1 MLPSLTRAA
10 STGCSKKVT
19 TSVSIGS
26 STFSCISG
34 TVVIV
39 GLYGQQEYI
48 IVHLFGYSKGVDS
61 TVHSFCPGR
70 TVLIIESISA
80 SMILSNQDKRSVLDS
95 TFFDL
100 AMEIITNFWWE
111 VKRNERQIAGCTP
124 LYSLGEFDTPIG
136 YIYLFRV

>member
-48 IVHLFGYSKGVDS
+48 IIHLFGYSKGVDS
-61 TVHSFCPGR
+61 TVHSFCPAR
-70 TVLIIESISA
+70 TALMIESISA
-80 SMILSNQDKRSVLDS
+80 PMILSRKDKRGVLYDTLLLS
-95 TFFDL
+95 SLDKKDEGGR
-100 AMEIITNFWWE
+100 MRDKGGEW
-111 VKRNERQIAGCTP
+111 RAGSCS
-124 LYSLGEFDTPIG
+124 SLTMG
-136 YIYLFRV
+136 YGFS

>member
-1 MLPSLTRAA
+1 
-10 STGCSKKVT
+10 
-19 TSVSIGS
+19 
-26 STFSCISG
+26 
-34 TVVIV
+34 VIV

-80 SMILSNQDKRSVLDS
+80 SMILSNQDKRGGLYGTLLLSSLDKRSVLDS

>member
-80 SMILSNQDKRSVLDS
+80 SMILSNQDKRGGLYGTLLLSSLD
-95 TFFDL
+95 
-100 AMEIITNFWWE
+100 
-111 VKRNERQIAGCTP
+111 KRSERQIAGCTP